1 VAIRI
6 LDTKTGEKRAFVPVT
21 PGRVGMYLCGM
32 TVQDQPHVGHM
43 RSAIAGDV
51 VRRYLEHVG
60 FEVTFVYNFTDVD
73 DRIIARGNE
82 EGVTFERISERN
94 IDAFL
99 GAAKKLNVKPAS
111 VYPRATAH
119 IAEILAMIGAL
130 IERGFAYA
138 GGGDV
143 YFRVTRF
150 EGYGKLSGR
159 RTEDLLVGARIA
171 PGEHKEDPLDFTLW
185 KGAKPGEPAWDSPWG
200 PGRPGWHIECSAM
213 AKRYLGDTFDI
224 HAGGND
230 LIFPHHENEIAQ
242 SECANGKPFANYWM
256 HNGMVNLTG
265 EKMSKSTK
273 HFFSA
278 EEILAEY
285 EAPVLRFYL
294 MSTHYRSP
302 IEFNRER
309 LDEATQA
316 VQRLRH
322 AVQESAALRGKH
334 ASAELPAGGL
344 GTTMKTLGEGFH
356 EAMSDDFNSA
366 KALGCLFEM
375 AREVNK
381 ELDAAGGDPAREP
394 AAAAAARVFLA
405 HAGILGLDLEAMEK
419 KEIPAE
425 IQKLFEERQVARAA
439 KNWALSDAIRNDLL
453 SRGFAIE
460 DRSDGSR
467 VVRVR

>member
-1 VAIRI
+1 
-6 LDTKTGEKRAFVPVT
+6 
-21 PGRVGMYLCGM
+21 MYLCGM

-51 VRRYLEHVG
+51 IRRYFEHLG

-73 DRIIARGNE
+73 DRIIARGND
-82 EGVTFERISERN
+82 EGVAFERISDRN
-94 IDAFL
+94 IEAFL
-99 GAAKKLNVKPAS
+99 SSAKKLNVRPATH
-111 VYPRATAH
+111 YPRATEH

-138 GGGDV
+138 AGGDV
-143 YFRVTRF
+143 YFRVNRF
-150 EGYGKLSGR
+150 DEYGKLSGR
-159 RTEDLLVGARIA
+159 RTDDLLVGARIA

-185 KGAKPGEPAWDSPWG
+185 KGAKPGEPSWESPWG

-213 AKRYLGDTFDI
+213 AKRYLGETFDI

-242 SECANGKPFANYWM
+242 SECANGKPFVNYWM

-309 LDEATQA
+309 LDEAFQA

-322 AVQESAALRGKH
+322 AARESAALR
-334 ASAELPAGGL
+334 ERIAGDARPDGDL
-344 GTTMKTLGEGFH
+344 GESMQRLSEGFH
-356 EAMSDDFNSA
+356 EAMRDDFNSA
-366 KALGCLFEM
+366 KALGFLFEM
-375 AREVNK
+375 TREVNK
-381 ELDAAGGDPAREP
+381 ELDAAASDPAREGR
-394 AAAAAARVFLA
+394 AAEAARLMLI
-405 HAGILGLDLEAMEK
+405 HADILGLDLETVEDRA
-419 KEIPAE
+419 IPAE
-425 IQKLFEERQVARAA
+425 IQNLFEERQHARAT
-439 KNWALSDAIRNDLL
+439 KNWALADGIRADLL
-453 SRGFAIE
+453 TQGYAIE
-460 DRSDGSR
+460 DRADGSR